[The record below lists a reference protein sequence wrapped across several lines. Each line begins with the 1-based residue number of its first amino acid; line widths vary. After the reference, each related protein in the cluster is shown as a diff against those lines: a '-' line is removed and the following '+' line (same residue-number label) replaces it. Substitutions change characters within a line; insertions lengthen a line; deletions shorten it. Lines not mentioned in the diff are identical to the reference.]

1 MNKIKLVQPYIG
13 NKKIHKLISKINAE
27 VTYVGNEKI
36 LRVISKVN
44 NANLNLKINSPEKF
58 QYLLSNINKFMTQR
72 LEDFGGEESI
82 KWFLK
87 SMKKYQ
93 VLNYIMGSY
102 AQNSA
107 IYKEQIIKN
116 LNKYSHKT
124 ILNIVN
130 EALEKKY
137 IVYESNGLIKNN
149 KNKLLEPSEQLLSAY
164 MIWNI
169 RHIANYSNA
178 IKNIEK

>member
-1 MNKIKLVQPYIG
+1 MNQTKIVEPYIG
-13 NKKIHKLISKINAE
+13 NEKIRELISKINTG

-44 NANLNLKINSPEKF
+44 NANLDLKINSPAKF

-102 AQNSA
+102 AQNSP
-107 IYKEQIIKN
+107 IYKEQIIKK

-124 ILNIVN
+124 ILNIIN

-137 IVYESNGLIKNN
+137 IIYENNGLAKNN
-149 KNKLLEPSEQLLSAY
+149 KNKLIEPSEQLLSAY

-169 RHIANYSNA
+169 KHIANYSDA
-178 IKNIEK
+178 IKNIKE